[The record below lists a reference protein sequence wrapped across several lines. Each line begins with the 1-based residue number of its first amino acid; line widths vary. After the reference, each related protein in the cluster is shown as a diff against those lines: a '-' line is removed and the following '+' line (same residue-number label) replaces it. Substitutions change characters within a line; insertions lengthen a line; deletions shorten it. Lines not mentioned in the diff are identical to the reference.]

1 MLARIIL
8 GGSFQMTRDQLISD
22 IAIQA
27 YGDLAEASQ
36 ILNRNAALSARER
49 ACRKRVRAAFE
60 KVGDIRELCLGR
72 LSAEDY
78 MKRHP
83 PA

>member
-1 MLARIIL
+1 
-8 GGSFQMTRDQLISD
+8 MTRNQLIFD
-22 IAIQA
+22 IAVEA

-49 ACRKRVRAAFE
+49 ECRKRVRAAFE
-60 KVGDIRELCLGR
+60 KVGDIREVCLGR
-72 LSAEDY
+72 LSADY
-78 MKRHP
+78 TQRHP